1 MSLLSDLFSNFW
13 IALLARLLFV
23 ALFIPLIGIVLTFSE
38 IKLSA
43 RMQHRVGPYFAGGGW
58 GWAQP
63 IADGIKFIRGSGLAS
78 VEHPSRDPSGRT
90 RR

>member
-1 MSLLSDLFSNFW
+1 MLSDLFSNFW
-13 IALLARLLFV
+13 IALLAKLLFV
-23 ALFIPLIGIVLTFSE
+23 ALFIPLIGI
-38 IKLSA
+38 
-43 RMQHRVGPYFAGGGW
+43 